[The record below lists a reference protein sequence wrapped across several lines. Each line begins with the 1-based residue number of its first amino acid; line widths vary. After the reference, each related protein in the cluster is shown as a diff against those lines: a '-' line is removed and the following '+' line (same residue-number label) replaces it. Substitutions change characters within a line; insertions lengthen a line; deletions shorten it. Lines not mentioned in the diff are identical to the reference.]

1 MPMSR
6 RAGGS
11 AVIST
16 PSTRTVPASGV
27 SKPAT
32 TLSRVVLPDPLGP
45 RIVRSSPSATASDT
59 PSSAKT
65 SPKRLV
71 TPVDAE
77 LGGTAPSARSA
88 TPYAFFSIQAF
99 HSSMAL
105 LPFSA
110 YHSSLIQNC
119 LSTYCVGR

>member
-11 AVIST
+11 AVISA

-32 TLSRVVLPDPLGP
+32 TLSSVVLPDPLGP
-45 RIVRSSPSATASDT
+45 RIVRSSPSATSSDT

-71 TPVDAE
+71 TPSTRSSAVR
-77 LGGTAPSARSA
+77 ARSSCG
-88 TPYAFFSIQAF
+88 TP
-99 HSSMAL
+99 
-105 LPFSA
+105 
-110 YHSSLIQNC
+110 
-119 LSTYCVGR
+119 

>member
-45 RIVRSSPSATASDT
+45 RIVRSSPSLTASDT
-59 PSSAKT
+59 PSSANT

-71 TPVDAE
+71 TPST
-77 LGGTAPSARSA
+77 LSSAVRAVSRSA

>member
-1 MPMSR
+1 
-6 RAGGS
+6 
-11 AVIST
+11 VISK

-45 RIVRSSPSATASDT
+45 RIVKSSPSATASVT

-71 TPVDAE
+71 TPW
-77 LGGTAPSARSA
+77 TRSSAVRALVRSA
-88 TPYAFFSIQAF
+88 TP
-99 HSSMAL
+99 
-105 LPFSA
+105 
-110 YHSSLIQNC
+110 
-119 LSTYCVGR
+119 